1 MPKLTKRSVE
11 SARPEPGRDVFLWD
25 SALPGFGLRVKPSGA
40 RSYIAQYR
48 TWSGRSKRMTLG
60 RHGVLTVDEARSSA
74 RQVLASAARGDDPA
88 GEKAEARRA
97 ITFSEFADRY
107 LDQHATPK
115 KKASSAA
122 TDRRNL
128 RLHLRPALGSLT
140 VAEITRADVVKL
152 HHDMRETPGAA
163 NRILALLSKMMNLA
177 ERWGLRHDGSNPCR
191 HVERYPERRRERF
204 LSAAELGRLGDVLR
218 ELEAKGAESPSVIG
232 AIRLLV
238 LTGARRSEILNL
250 RWEHVDLERALLRLP
265 DSKTGAKVIHLG
277 APALQVLAGL
287 PRRCEWVLPTAS
299 GSGPVSLSG
308 PWNRIRQQADL
319 EDVRIHDLRH
329 SFASV
334 GAGAGLG
341 LPIIGKL
348 LGHRAAATTAR
359 YAHLADDPVRQASEA
374 ISSRIAASMGDGR
387 NAELVELQQCSVQ
400 KIRRSGRTRA
410 AVKSPTSDLPEQ
422 HHRTADGASAVD

>member
-11 SARPEPGRDVFLWD
+11 SARPDPARDVFLWD
-25 SALPGFGLRVKPSGA
+25 AALPGFGLRVKPSGA
-40 RSYIAQYR
+40 RSYIVQYR

-60 RHGVLTVDEARSSA
+60 RHGVLTVDEARSAA

-88 GEKAEARRA
+88 GERAEARRA
-97 ITFSEFADRY
+97 ISFSEFADRY
-107 LDQHATPK
+107 LEQHAIPK

-128 RLHLRPALGSLT
+128 RLHLRPTLGSLT
-140 VAEITRADVVKL
+140 VAEITRADVLKL
-152 HHDMRETPGAA
+152 HHDMRETPGGA
-163 NRILALLSKMMNLA
+163 NRNLALLSKMMNLA
-177 ERWGLRHDGSNPCR
+177 ERWGLRPDGLNPCR

-204 LSAAELGRLGDVLR
+204 LSAAELGRLGEVLR
-218 ELEAKGAESPSVIG
+218 ELGAKGAESPSVIG

-250 RWEHVDLERALLRLP
+250 RWEHVDLERGVLRLP

-277 APALQVLAGL
+277 APAIQLLSGL
-287 PRRCEWVLPTAS
+287 PQRCEWVLPTAS

-308 PWNRIRQQADL
+308 PWNRIRKEADL
-319 EDVRIHDLRH
+319 EDVRVHDLRH

-387 NAELVELQQCSVQ
+387 NAELVDLQQIGVRT
-400 KIRRSGRTRA
+400 IGRRVRTRA
-410 AVKSPTSDLPEQ
+410 AVTSPTSASPEQ
-422 HHRTADGASAVD
+422 HQRTADGTATVD

>member
-1 MPKLTKRSVE
+1 MPRLTKRAVE
-11 SARPEPGRDVFLWD
+11 SARPEPGRDVFVWD

-40 RSYIAQYR
+40 RSYLVQYR

-60 RHGVLTVDEARSSA
+60 RHGVLTVDEARSAA
-74 RQVLASAARGDDPA
+74 RQALASAARGDDPA
-88 GEKAEARRA
+88 GERAAARRA
-97 ITFSEFADRY
+97 ITFSEFVDRY
-107 LDQHATPK
+107 LEQHATPK

-140 VAEITRADVVKL
+140 VAEITRADVVRL

-177 ERWGLRHDGSNPCR
+177 ERWGLRPDGSNPCR

-204 LSAAELGRLGDVLR
+204 LSAAELGRLGEVSR

-250 RWEHVDLERALLRLP
+250 RWEHVNLERGLLQLP
-265 DSKTGAKVIHLG
+265 DSKTGAKIIHLG
-277 APALQVLAGL
+277 APAIQVLADL
-287 PRRCEWVLPTAS
+287 QRRSEWVLPTAS
-299 GSGPVSLSG
+299 GSGPVSLSK
-308 PWNRIRQQADL
+308 PWSRIRDEAGL
-319 EDVRIHDLRH
+319 ADVRLHDLRH

-387 NAELVELQQCSVQ
+387 NAELVDLQQTGVRA
-400 KIRRSGRTRA
+400 IRRAARTRA
-410 AVKSPTSDLPEQ
+410 AVTSPTSARPEAHQ
-422 HHRTADGASAVD
+422 RAADGASTVD

>member
-1 MPKLTKRSVE
+1 MPRLTKRSVE

-25 SALPGFGLRVKPSGA
+25 SALPGFGLRVKPTGA
-40 RSYIAQYR
+40 RSYIVQYR

-60 RHGVLTVDEARSSA
+60 RHGVLTVDEARSAA
-74 RQVLASAARGDDPA
+74 RQALASAARGDDPA
-88 GEKAEARRA
+88 GEKAAARRA

-107 LDQHATPK
+107 LEQHATPK

-152 HHDMRETPGAA
+152 HHDMRQTPGAA

-177 ERWGLRHDGSNPCR
+177 ERWGLRPDGSNPCR
-191 HVERYPERRRERF
+191 HVERYPERRRDRF
-204 LSAAELGRLGDVLR
+204 LSAAELGRLGEVLR
-218 ELEAKGAESPSVIG
+218 KLEAKGAESPSVIG

-250 RWEHVDLERALLRLP
+250 RWQYVDLERGLLRLP

-277 APALQVLAGL
+277 APVIQILAGL
-287 PRRCEWVLPTAS
+287 RRHCDCVLPTAS
-299 GSGPVSLSG
+299 GSRPVSLSR
-308 PWNRIRQQADL
+308 PWSRIRKEAGL
-319 EDVRIHDLRH
+319 ADVRVHDLRH

-374 ISSRIAASMGDGR
+374 ISSRIAASMGGGR
-387 NAELVELQQCSVQ
+387 NAELVDLRQSAAQ
-400 KIRRSGRTRA
+400 KIRRSRRTRA
-410 AVKSPTSDLPEQ
+410 AVKAPTSTPTER
-422 HHRTADGASAVD
+422 HHRTADGASTVD